1 MHYTVKLIIMIFNI
15 YYINFPKVYEIKMML
30 GNLVLLKKEQEHNHN
45 ISGEGEV
52 GVGFDI
58 GSKLFNIFK
67 VDAEGKAKASGSTSQ
82 KVLETFEAKTTKS
95 IILND
100 VVNNCKSIKD
110 FKNLKEGEL
119 IRLDNISLTLENE
132 PELRMVKFFTSD
144 AFKGF
149 AVPGANGLDINNLFN
164 SMFKDYAYKLKGN
177 SKDSPDE
184 VLIKIPLTFENEF
197 ESSYSVDDLLIGKVS
212 IVGLYKGVIK
222 LNDLRNSLEF
232 FQGMNKMPNMFQA
245 QINDNEIE
253 ESEYSQPVANEY
265 APFTNITD
273 DKEYH
278 YIDVLSIIQVIN
290 TSK

>member
-1 MHYTVKLIIMIFNI
+1 MIFNI

-30 GNLVLLKKEQEHNHN
+30 GNLVLLTKEHEKNFQVE
-45 ISGEGEV
+45 GGGEV
-52 GVGFDI
+52 GASFGL
-58 GSKLFNIFK
+58 GTKLFNIFS
-67 VDAEGKAKASGSTSQ
+67 VDAEGKAKASGTTSQ

-100 VVNNCKSIKD
+100 VVNNCKPVKD

-119 IRLDNISLTLENE
+119 IRLDEISLTLENE
-132 PELRMVKFFTSD
+132 PELRLVKFFTSD

-164 SMFKDYAYKLKGN
+164 SMFKDYAYKLKGKAK
-177 SKDSPDE
+177 SYPDE

-212 IVGLYKGVIK
+212 IVGLYKGIIK

-232 FQGMNKMPNMFQA
+232 FQGMNNMPKMFTSETK
-245 QINDNEIE
+245 DDEVE
-253 ESEYSQPVANEY
+253 DSEYQQSTVSEY
-265 APFTNITD
+265 TPFSNTTD

-278 YIDVLSIIQVIN
+278 YIDVLSIIQIIN
-290 TSK
+290 ASK

>member
-1 MHYTVKLIIMIFNI
+1 MIFNI

-30 GNLVLLKKEQEHNHN
+30 GGTLVLQKKEKEQSSN
-45 ISGEGEV
+45 V
-52 GVGFDI
+52 GVESELDVSFGI

-67 VDAEGKAKASGSTSQ
+67 VDADGKAKASGSSSQ

-110 FKNLKEGEL
+110 FGNINEGEL

-132 PELRMVKFFTSD
+132 PELRVVKLFTSN

-149 AVPGANGLDINNLFN
+149 AVPGANGIDINNLFN
-164 SMFKDYAYKLKGN
+164 SMFKDYAYKLKGYV
-177 SKDSPDE
+177 KDSTDE
-184 VLIKIPLTFENEF
+184 ILIKIPLTFENEF

-212 IVGLYKGVIK
+212 IIGLYKGIIK

-232 FQGMNKMPNMFQA
+232 FQEINNVSNMFHKQT
-245 QINDNEIE
+245 NDDEIE
-253 ESEYSQPVANEY
+253 DSEYHQPITKDY
-265 APFTNITD
+265 TPFTNVRD
-273 DKEYH
+273 EKQYH
-278 YIDVLSIIQVIN
+278 YIDVLSIIQVVNIQ
-290 TSK
+290 K

>member
-1 MHYTVKLIIMIFNI
+1 MIFNI

-30 GNLVLLKKEQEHNHN
+30 GGTLVLQKKEKEQSSN
-45 ISGEGEV
+45 V
-52 GVGFDI
+52 GVESELDVSFGI

-67 VDAEGKAKASGSTSQ
+67 VDADGKAKASGSSSQ

-110 FKNLKEGEL
+110 FGNINEGEL

-132 PELRMVKFFTSD
+132 PELRVVKLFTSN

-149 AVPGANGLDINNLFN
+149 AVPGANGIDINNLFN
-164 SMFKDYAYKLKGN
+164 SMFKDYAYKLKGYV
-177 SKDSPDE
+177 KDSTDE
-184 VLIKIPLTFENEF
+184 ILIKIPLTFENEF

-212 IVGLYKGVIK
+212 IIGLYKGIIK

-232 FQGMNKMPNMFQA
+232 FQEINNVSNMFHKQT
-245 QINDNEIE
+245 NDDEIE
-253 ESEYSQPVANEY
+253 DSEYHQPITKDY
-265 APFTNITD
+265 TPFTNIRD
-273 DKEYH
+273 EKQYH
-278 YIDVLSIIQVIN
+278 YIDVLSIIQVVNIQ
-290 TSK
+290 K

>member
-1 MHYTVKLIIMIFNI
+1 MIFNI

-30 GNLVLLKKEQEHNHN
+30 GGTLVLQKKEKEQSSN
-45 ISGEGEV
+45 V
-52 GVGFDI
+52 GVESEIDFSFGI

-67 VDAEGKAKASGSTSQ
+67 VDADGKAKASGSSSQ

-110 FKNLKEGEL
+110 FGNINEGEL

-132 PELRMVKFFTSD
+132 PELRVVKLFTSN

-149 AVPGANGLDINNLFN
+149 AVPGANGIDINNLFN
-164 SMFKDYAYKLKGN
+164 SMFKDYAYKLKGYV
-177 SKDSPDE
+177 KDSTDE
-184 VLIKIPLTFENEF
+184 ILIKIPLTFENEF

-212 IVGLYKGVIK
+212 IIGLYKGIIK

-232 FQGMNKMPNMFQA
+232 FQEINNVSNMFHKQT
-245 QINDNEIE
+245 NDDEIE
-253 ESEYSQPVANEY
+253 DSEYHQPITKDY
-265 APFTNITD
+265 TPFTNVRD
-273 DKEYH
+273 EKQYH
-278 YIDVLSIIQVIN
+278 YIDVLSIIQVVNI
-290 TSK
+290 